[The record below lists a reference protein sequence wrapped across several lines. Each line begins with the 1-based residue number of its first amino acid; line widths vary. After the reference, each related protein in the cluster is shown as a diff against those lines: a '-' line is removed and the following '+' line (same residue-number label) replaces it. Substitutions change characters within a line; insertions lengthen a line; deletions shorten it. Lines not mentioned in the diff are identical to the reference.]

1 MPNLNRYFLIG
12 SLDTDRLAA
21 HHTQPYTKALP
32 AIFLKHRSMNHA
44 PRLQLYSPD

>member
-21 HHTQPYTKALP
+21 HHTQPSTKALP
-32 AIFLKHRSMNHA
+32 AIFLKHHSTNHA
-44 PRLQLYSPD
+44 PRLQVLSPN